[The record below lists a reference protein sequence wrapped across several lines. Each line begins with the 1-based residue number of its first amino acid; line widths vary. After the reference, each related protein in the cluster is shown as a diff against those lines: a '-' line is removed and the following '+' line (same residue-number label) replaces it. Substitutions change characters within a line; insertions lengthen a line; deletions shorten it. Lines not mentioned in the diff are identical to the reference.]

1 MRNYILETVLVFLLI
16 FVAVSIW
23 AKSLPDEFT
32 PALSHHSE
40 LNYSSLGSIFTLWAP
55 TATQVKINLY
65 NNDTDLR
72 PIQTILMKKGLQGMW
87 TAMEKGDLKGKYYTF
102 QIQHKG
108 KWLKETPGIW
118 AKAVGV
124 NGIRAAIIDLKST
137 EPEGWKDDVRP
148 PLNHYTDIVI
158 YEMHHRDFS
167 VAPNSGIQHKGKF
180 LALTENG
187 TKNAEGLSTGID
199 HLKELGVTHVHLLP
213 SYDFGSIDETRLSD
227 NRYNWGYDPK
237 NYNVPEGS
245 YSTNP
250 SDPATRVREFK
261 QMVQALHRNGIRV
274 IMDVVY
280 NHTFV
285 TDESNF
291 TLTAPGYFY
300 RKNKDGSYS
309 NASGC
314 GNETAS
320 EQPMMRQFMIE
331 SVKYWAKEYHVDG
344 FRFDLMGIHDIETM
358 NQIRKELDKI
368 DPTIYIY
375 GEGWTAGASPLDESL
390 RAVKKNGLQFPR
402 IAVFS
407 DDLRDAIK
415 GSWNDAKAPGFVGGT
430 SGLEESLKFGIVGAT
445 LHPQVNYSRINY
457 SKAPY
462 ANNPDEVINY
472 VSCHDDMC
480 LNDKLRE
487 SSPFN
492 TKADQIKRQNKLA
505 QTIVFTSQGVPF
517 ILSGEELFRT
527 KKGIHNSFQSP
538 DSINEIDWH
547 WKTIHHDLFDY
558 YRNLILLRKQ
568 HPAFRMNTQADVASH
583 LRFLDINQK
592 CVVGFML
599 ADHAN
604 GDDWKDILVIH
615 NGNSQPVEV
624 SVPEGEWM
632 TVVKDGQIN
641 LSGLGNIENSRIT
654 VAPVSSL
661 IAFRK

>member
-1 MRNYILETVLVFLLI
+1 MKNYILETVLVFLLI

-23 AKSLPDEFT
+23 AKSIPEEFT

-40 LNYSSLGSIFTLWAP
+40 LNYSSLGSIFTLLAP
-55 TATQVKINLY
+55 TAAKVKINLY

-72 PIQTILMKKGLQGMW
+72 PIQTIFMKKGLQGMW
-87 TAMEKGDLKGKYYTF
+87 TAMEKGDLKCKYYTF
-102 QIQHKG
+102 QILHKG

-124 NGIRAAIIDLKST
+124 NGVRAAIIDLKST
-137 EPEGWKDDVRP
+137 DPEGWTKDVRP
-148 PLNHYTDIVI
+148 PLAHSTDIVI

-167 VAPNSGIQHKGKF
+167 VASNSGIQHKGKF

-199 HLKELGVTHVHLLP
+199 HLKELGITHVHLLP
-213 SYDFGSIDETRLSD
+213 SYDFGSIDEARLSD

-245 YSTNP
+245 FSTLP
-250 SDPATRVREFK
+250 ADPAARIREFK
-261 QMVQALHRNGIRV
+261 QMVQSLHRNGIRV
-274 IMDVVY
+274 ILDVVY

-291 TLTAPGYFY
+291 TLTAPDYFY

-320 EQPMMRQFMIE
+320 EQPMMRLFMIE

-368 DPTIYIY
+368 DPTIYMY

-390 RAVKKNGLQFPR
+390 RAVKKNGLQFPH

-415 GSWNDAKAPGFVGGT
+415 GSWNDAKAPGFVGGKT
-430 SGLEESLKFGIVGAT
+430 GLEESLKFGIVGAT
-445 LHPQVNYSRINY
+445 QHPQVNYSLVNY

-462 ANNPDEVINY
+462 AIHPDEVINY

-547 WKTIHHDLFDY
+547 WKSIHHDLFDY

-568 HPAFRMNTQADVASH
+568 HPAFRMNTQADVANH
-583 LRFLDINQK
+583 LRFLDIKQK

-599 ADHAN
+599 TDHAN
-604 GDDWKDILVIH
+604 GDECKDILVIH

-624 SVPEGEWM
+624 SVPDGEW
-632 TVVKDGQIN
+632 TAVVKDGQIN
-641 LSGLGNIENSRIT
+641 LSGLGNIENNRIT
-654 VAPVSSL
+654 VALVSSL